1 MAEELILFFLR
12 KLSEQLNEEGELLSG
27 VHEDIE
33 WIKNELQAM
42 VAFLRDV
49 HRTQQRDKRVGRWAE
64 EVRKLVYDAED
75 IIDEFLIRMENPR
88 WNFIKHLQTRHQVGS
103 QIQKVKKRVMEVKER
118 RDRYN
123 WLHIAQEN
131 TPGIMR
137 ASSTG
142 FGAATP
148 FFQVDDIV
156 GIEVHVEQ
164 LVELLIEGKSDR
176 RQVISVFGMGGL
188 GKTTLAKEVY
198 KRVKTDFDCYSWVFL
213 SQSCNLR
220 DVLQRILFGL
230 KESKNEPAMEVM
242 DVMNEGLL
250 QEMIYNYLQ
259 DKMYLI
265 VFDDVWDTE
274 IWEELKHAL
283 PRERGQIILT
293 TRIQDIASSVE
304 DGCYIYHLHPLTHEL
319 AWKLFCKKAFRRMKA
334 CPEDL
339 RGLAESIVN
348 RCGGLPL
355 AIVAIAGL
363 LSSKGTNARD
373 WQHVLDTLDWELNHD
388 RDLDRL
394 HKTLL
399 LSYNHL
405 PFYLKYCFLH
415 IGLFPA
421 DYEIGRKRLIR
432 MWVAEGFVE
441 KSRNVVKACRVHDQ
455 MRDVAAYMLKQE
467 MFGAALE
474 AGDKE
479 MEGRPRRL
487 SIYDNAKNLPS
498 NMGNL
503 KLRSFLMFKITELSS
518 SNLLKIFEE
527 LKLVRVLDLQGVPIE
542 DCQTLDIRNTNLT
555 SLPTGINRLQQLR
568 HLHIASFCDREK
580 GFLKMPKGKK
590 WLKNLQTLSGVEPDE
605 DLLKELRSLTNLRK
619 LYIGGMNKTNSE
631 ELWVSLG
638 EMKSLRS
645 FTMVADSSPER
656 PKSGGFPKLTL
667 LRILGMENWRR
678 WMPIEEGTM
687 PNLRYLLIA
696 DCPRLLGLPEGFH
709 HLTAL
714 QDLTLIRMSSYL
726 SYKLQG
732 TDHWK
737 VHHIPE
743 ETPSFLHDLGFIA
756 CCFVWFNDTAY
767 PRGVHHANVTW
778 MIHISGSGADEHI
791 ELFMWLRALTAQAQ
805 QRNYQAFH
813 ATGKF
818 EETLKAS
825 LIVLV
830 SKRGGRELGFQI
842 LSIWDNN
849 TLDDHLV
856 IQCPLVCEVRWMPIE
871 EGTMANLQYLAIAD
885 CPKLWW
891 LPKDFHHLTAL
902 HSLTPSGIVPLL
914 LIQFTGD

>member
-1 MAEELILFFLR
+1 MLREEDLGMAEELILFFLR

-441 KSRNVVKACRVHDQ
+441 KSRSKTDEEVANHYFLKLIRGSMIQPITLPARDVVKACRVHDQ

-542 DCQTLDIRNTNLT
+542 RLPGEVGSLIHLRYLNLRGTFIKCLPKQLKSLRNLQTLDIRNTNLT

-590 WLKNLQTLSGVEPDE
+590 WFKNLQTLSGVEPDE

-656 PKSGGFPKLTL
+656 PQVESLSRPPPSLEKLKLQVSMTRLPKWFVSLRYLHTLYLLKNFLVEDPFPILQQLPNLFVLILASSAFLSTEICCRSGGFPKLTL

-743 ETPSFLHDLGFIA
+743 VSIISQDGAEFL
-756 CCFVWFNDTAY
+756 
-767 PRGVHHANVTW
+767 
-778 MIHISGSGADEHI
+778 
-791 ELFMWLRALTAQAQ
+791 
-805 QRNYQAFH
+805 
-813 ATGKF
+813 
-818 EETLKAS
+818 
-825 LIVLV
+825 
-830 SKRGGRELGFQI
+830 SK
-842 LSIWDNN
+842 SSDN
-849 TLDDHLV
+849 
-856 IQCPLVCEVRWMPIE
+856 
-871 EGTMANLQYLAIAD
+871 
-885 CPKLWW
+885 
-891 LPKDFHHLTAL
+891 
-902 HSLTPSGIVPLL
+902 
-914 LIQFTGD
+914 

>member
-176 RQVISVFGMGGL
+176 Q
-188 GKTTLAKEVY
+188 
-198 KRVKTDFDCYSWVFL
+198 
-213 SQSCNLR
+213 
-220 DVLQRILFGL
+220 
-230 KESKNEPAMEVM
+230 
-242 DVMNEGLL
+242 
-250 QEMIYNYLQ
+250 
-259 DKMYLI
+259 
-265 VFDDVWDTE
+265 
-274 IWEELKHAL
+274 LKHAL

-441 KSRNVVKACRVHDQ
+441 KSRSKTDEEVANHYFLKLIRGSMIQPITLPARDVVKACRVHDQ

-542 DCQTLDIRNTNLT
+542 RLPGEVGSLIHLRYLNLRGTFIKCLPKQLKSLRNLQTLDIRNTNLT

-656 PKSGGFPKLTL
+656 PQVESLSRPPPSLEKLKLQVSMTRLPKWFVSLRYLHTLTEICCRSGGFPKLTL

-743 ETPSFLHDLGFIA
+743 VSIISQDGAEFLSKSSD
-756 CCFVWFNDTAY
+756 
-767 PRGVHHANVTW
+767 
-778 MIHISGSGADEHI
+778 
-791 ELFMWLRALTAQAQ
+791 
-805 QRNYQAFH
+805 NYDF
-813 ATGKF
+813 
-818 EETLKAS
+818 AS
-825 LIVLV
+825 LGDYV
-830 SKRGGRELGFQI
+830 S
-842 LSIWDNN
+842 
-849 TLDDHLV
+849 
-856 IQCPLVCEVRWMPIE
+856 
-871 EGTMANLQYLAIAD
+871 
-885 CPKLWW
+885 
-891 LPKDFHHLTAL
+891 HHL
-902 HSLTPSGIVPLL
+902 SFSSKPLPNVFHFPTKTNSF
-914 LIQFTGD
+914 ISPGEMDAN

>member
-1 MAEELILFFLR
+1 MAEALILSFLR
-12 KLSEQLNEEGELLSG
+12 KLSEQLNEERELLSG

-75 IIDEFLIRMENPR
+75 IIDEFLIRMEKPR
-88 WNFIKHLQTRHQVGS
+88 WNFIKHLQTRHQVSS
-103 QIQKVKKRVMEVKER
+103 QIQKIKKRVMEVKER

-131 TPGIMR
+131 TPGIMC

-148 FFQVDDIV
+148 FFQADDIV
-156 GIEVHVEQ
+156 GIEVHVEL
-164 LVELLIEGKSDR
+164 LVKLLMEGKSDR
-176 RQVISVFGMGGL
+176 HQVISVFGMGGL

-283 PRERGQIILT
+283 PQERGQIILT

-304 DGCYIYHLHPLTHEL
+304 DGCYIYHLQPLTYEL
-319 AWKLFCKKAFRRMKA
+319 AWKLFCKKAFRRKKA

-348 RCGGLPL
+348 RCEGLPL

-363 LSSKGTNARD
+363 LSSKGTNAPD

-388 RDLDRL
+388 RGLDRL

-415 IGLFPA
+415 ISLFPE

-441 KSRNVVKACRVHDQ
+441 KSRSKTDEEVANHYFLKLIRGSMIQPITLPARDVVKACRVHDQ
-455 MRDVAAYMLKQE
+455 MRDVAAYMFKQE
-467 MFGAALE
+467 MFGAALA

-479 MEGRPRRL
+479 VEGRPRRL

-498 NMGNL
+498 NMVNL

-527 LKLVRVLDLQGVPIE
+527 LKLVRVLELQGVPIE
-542 DCQTLDIRNTNLT
+542 RLPGEVGSLIHLRYLNLRGTFIKCLPKQLKSLRNLQTLDIRNTNLT

-590 WLKNLQTLSGVEPDE
+590 WFKNLQTLSGVEPDE

-638 EMKSLRS
+638 EMKSLHS

-656 PKSGGFPKLTL
+656 PQVESLSRPPPSLEKLKLQVSMTRLPKWFVSLRYLHTLYLLKNFLVEDPFPILQQLPNLFVLILASSAFLSTEICCRSGGFPKLTL

-726 SYKLQG
+726 SCKLQG

-743 ETPSFLHDLGFIA
+743 VSIISQDGAEFL
-756 CCFVWFNDTAY
+756 
-767 PRGVHHANVTW
+767 
-778 MIHISGSGADEHI
+778 
-791 ELFMWLRALTAQAQ
+791 
-805 QRNYQAFH
+805 
-813 ATGKF
+813 
-818 EETLKAS
+818 
-825 LIVLV
+825 
-830 SKRGGRELGFQI
+830 SK
-842 LSIWDNN
+842 SS
-849 TLDDHLV
+849 DD
-856 IQCPLVCEVRWMPIE
+856 
-871 EGTMANLQYLAIAD
+871 
-885 CPKLWW
+885 
-891 LPKDFHHLTAL
+891 
-902 HSLTPSGIVPLL
+902 
-914 LIQFTGD
+914 